1 MGREEDGREGR
12 WLGRGRG
19 EGRRE
24 GETVEAKEQE
34 PEETGRAFVL
44 APEPPSPCNRLS
56 ASCPSGFLPPGSAQ
70 ALGSSE
76 GPPPRPPQ
84 PQVYPASPNAS
95 PQIPAAA
102 VAMIPAPPPHPHP
115 DTEGEPRTNVHGAS
129 SFPAPH
135 FGVISAN

>member
-12 WLGRGRG
+12 WPGRGRG

-44 APEPPSPCNRLS
+44 APEPPSACNRLS
-56 ASCPSGFLPPGSAQ
+56 ASCPSGFLPPSSAQ

-76 GPPPRPPQ
+76 GPPPESPTVTGTKAPGLPSLPQCLPPN
-84 PQVYPASPNAS
+84 PSSCSCHGTSTPT
-95 PQIPAAA
+95 
-102 VAMIPAPPPHPHP
+102 PPPP
-115 DTEGEPRTNVHGAS
+115 
-129 SFPAPH
+129 
-135 FGVISAN
+135 